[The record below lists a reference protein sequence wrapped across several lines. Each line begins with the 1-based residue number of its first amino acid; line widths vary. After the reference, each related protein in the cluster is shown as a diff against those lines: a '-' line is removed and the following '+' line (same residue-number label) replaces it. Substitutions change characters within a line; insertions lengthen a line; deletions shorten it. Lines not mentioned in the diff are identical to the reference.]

1 VIDACSCLL
10 PAGLCHSHLALPAC
24 LLPSC
29 LQLVQLVA
37 KGVVDGVRAAYDSLS
52 SFL

>member
-1 VIDACSCLL
+1 MPAAACRLL
-10 PAGLCHSHLALPAC
+10 AYAAHTLPCLPAC

-37 KGVVDGVRAAYDSLS
+37 KGVVDGVRAAYDSLN